1 MEAINKSVEIWTA
14 DKVFPESYDFAKY
27 VCFTF
32 CIPQSFVNC
41 HVRMKLETMD
51 TKFIEWVYKFVDA
64 NKIKIPHI
72 NTLFTMLIYRSMG
85 EDETY
90 ETPNDYDTLERIRK
104 TRDSICE
111 LLKCK
116 TDGVY
121 EDTNKKFFKAFS
133 CIPPGEKG
141 ALSDFEGEIHFEPM
155 DVNPSIDNAII
166 IQGLQ

>member
-14 DKVFPESYDFAKY
+14 DKVFPLSCDFAEY

-51 TKFIEWVYKFVDA
+51 TKFMKWVYKFVAA

-72 NTLFTMLIYRSMG
+72 NTLFTMLIYRTMG
-85 EDETY
+85 ENETY
-90 ETPNDYDTLERIRK
+90 EISNDYDTLERIRK

-116 TDGVY
+116 TDSVHGDMN
-121 EDTNKKFFKAFS
+121 EKFFDGIS
-133 CIPPGEKG
+133 RIPPGDKG
-141 ALSDFEGEIHFEPM
+141 VLSNFEGDIYFEPM
-155 DVNPSIDNAII
+155 DVNPIIDNGII